1 MDDFYQNKQNL
12 IGNNINNYS
21 NNNKSNSYKGKIKMN
36 ANRNNNNIYQNI
48 NNMGTHNE
56 NSKDFFIVGKFGK
69 KLVIGQDLNTF
80 LNKIKKAEWTTNPS
94 YLIAKDIKIGPVL
107 SQYNNNLN
115 NEVPNYSSSIDKYY
129 LHLHQ
134 LNQNDFL
141 NYINEIQNR
150 KNNLFTESKIE
161 KEQFIRENF
170 PNEGRIDVNSMLSRI
185 RKNNMSFIIKDQILY
200 NKLFS

>member
-94 YLIAKDIKIGPVL
+94 YLIAKDIKIEPVL